1 MSNQLYKNFPE
12 IQYTL
17 SNGKLVTIKDFFRKA
32 RITSFSLDKVVDYEY
47 YELEEGERP
56 DVAASKIYGDSDL
69 HWIFFLVNDM
79 ENYYDWYMSSE
90 AFETHIDS
98 MYAGQYLTFASSD
111 DVVQYPNY
119 DSQGNLLNT
128 RKYLLGERVTTAK
141 GTGHILEVDPL
152 NKRVRVEKGEWEQG
166 ETLVGLN
173 KSSEIVS
180 IIEPRDAIVHYEN
193 DTGVKTNVPTAGYT
207 SVSLWQNEYNKNEN
221 KRRIKIVKPSYMN
234 VVLREFE
241 TLMSK

>member
-1 MSNQLYKNFPE
+1 
-12 IQYTL
+12 
-17 SNGKLVTIKDFFRKA
+17 
-32 RITSFSLDKVVDYEY
+32 
-47 YELEEGERP
+47 
-56 DVAASKIYGDSDL
+56 
-69 HWIFFLVNDM
+69 
-79 ENYYDWYMSSE
+79 
-90 AFETHIDS
+90 
-98 MYAGQYLTFASSD
+98 MYAGQYLTFATSD

-128 RKYLLGERVTTAK
+128 RKYLLGEKVTTAK

-152 NKRVRVEKGEWEQG
+152 NKRVRVERGQWEQG

-173 KSSEIVS
+173 KSSVIVS
-180 IIEPRDAIVHYEN
+180 IIEPRDVVVHYEN
-193 DTGVKTNVPTAGYT
+193 DTGVKTNFPTAGYT